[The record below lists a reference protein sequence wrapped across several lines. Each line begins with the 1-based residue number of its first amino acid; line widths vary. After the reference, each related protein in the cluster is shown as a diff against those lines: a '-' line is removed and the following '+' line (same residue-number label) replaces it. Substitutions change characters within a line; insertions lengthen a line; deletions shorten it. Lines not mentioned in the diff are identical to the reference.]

1 MYETILQALRSGD
14 AAAAVAAARDAVA
27 ANPQD
32 ATAQRLLATA
42 LRTAGERDAAVA
54 AIEHAIELAP
64 DDAELHLVH
73 AGLLLDER
81 QIDEAQAA
89 LARTIGL
96 DPNQFPAYVVQGQLA
111 IARGDLDEAERVAR
125 VAARI
130 APEHPQVA
138 AILGTVALRRGDV
151 DGALATLASAAERA
165 PDDQQVRHAL
175 GFAYM
180 AKGHFAF
187 AEQAFRSLLE
197 SRPESR
203 ATRMLVAN
211 LASRQGRQA
220 DAADLLTP
228 LLEGDPSPALLRTVG
243 MLEYDGGRA
252 DRAREL
258 LRRAFDAAPADRAN
272 IAPLVEVWR
281 REEQL
286 DEARSVL
293 DAALEAHPTE
303 TALWHARLVFE
314 PFAGE
319 EARAVVARWLQ
330 AMPDTLPPLMAQ
342 WAIEDAAGAVEQADA
357 IARRITELEPGHTG
371 AELRVVDAL
380 LRTDPDAAIARIDN
394 LIVRAADPQVKRTL
408 RQLLGRAYDAAGQ
421 VDAAVATWAE
431 LHAEVVEQRLPYPPV
446 SPARSDWPELA
457 PLPEGAKGVL
467 LVWGAPG
474 SLVERIAGTFEYS
487 GAPLRMDRLGP
498 NPPNDFL
505 QRYPT
510 IEQLSASDAEAD
522 AEALVAQWR
531 ALLPARGVED
541 GNVFDWLLWWDN
553 ALLTALRPHLPEA
566 VLMVALRDPRDMLLD
581 WLAFGS
587 PVPYRLESPEAGA
600 RWLAQVLAQV
610 AYLHEQD
617 LFPHRLVKLDE
628 AGTDPKALAQ
638 LLADTLETQVMIPPQ
653 GVVQPE
659 RLAAGRWRAYSG
671 PLAEA
676 FALLSP
682 VAKRLG
688 YAE

>member
-14 AAAAVAAARDAVA
+14 AAAAVTAAQDAVT

-42 LRTAGERDAAVA
+42 LRAAGDRDAAVA

-73 AGLLLDER
+73 AGLLLDEH

-96 DPNQFPAYVVQGQLA
+96 DPNQFPAYIVQGQLA

-130 APEHPQVA
+130 APEHPHVA
-138 AILGTVALRRGDV
+138 TILGGVAMRRGDA
-151 DGALATLASAAERA
+151 DGALATLARAAERA
-165 PDDQQVRHAL
+165 PEDQQVRHAL

-203 ATRMLVAN
+203 ATRVLVAD
-211 LASRQGRQA
+211 LARRQGRAA
-220 DAADLLTP
+220 DAADLLSP
-228 LLEGDPSPALLRTVG
+228 LLEGEPTAALLRTAG
-243 MLEYDGGRA
+243 MLEYDAGRA
-252 DRAREL
+252 ERAREL
-258 LRRAFDAAPADRAN
+258 LRRAFDLAPTDRGN
-272 IAPLVEVWR
+272 IGPLVEVWR
-281 REEQL
+281 RENQV

-293 DAALEAHPTE
+293 DAALEAHPGE
-303 TALWHARLVFE
+303 PALWHARLVFE
-314 PFAGE
+314 PFAGD

-342 WAIEDAAGAVEQADA
+342 WAIEDAVGATEQADA

-371 AELRVVDAL
+371 AELRVVESL
-380 LRTDPDAAIARIDN
+380 LRSDPDAAITHLDT
-394 LIVRAADPQVKRTL
+394 LIVRAPDPNVKRGL

-421 VDAAVATWAE
+421 HDAAVATWAE
-431 LHAEVVEQRLPYPPV
+431 LHAEVNDQRLPYPPV
-446 SPARSDWPELA
+446 SPSRSDWPELA
-457 PLPEGAKGVL
+457 PLPEDAKAVL
-467 LVWGAPG
+467 LLWGAPG
-474 SLVERIAGTFEYS
+474 SLVERVAGTFQFS
-487 GAPLRMDRLGP
+487 GAPLLTDRLGA

-510 IEQLSASDAEAD
+510 IEQLAAGDDDAQ

-531 ALLPARGVED
+531 EQLPARGLQD

-553 ALLTALRPHLPEA
+553 ALLTALRPHMPDA

-581 WLAFGS
+581 WLAFGA
-587 PVPYRLESPEAGA
+587 PVPYQLESPVAGA
-600 RWLAQVLAQV
+600 RWLAQVLGQV

-617 LFPHRLVKLDE
+617 LFPHRLVKLDAIGE
-628 AGTDPKALAQ
+628 NPEGIAQALANA
-638 LLADTLETQVMIPPQ
+638 LGNEVRIPPASAL
-653 GVVQPE
+653 QPAHF
-659 RLAAGRWRAYSG
+659 AADHWRTYAE

-676 FALLSP
+676 FALLTP

-688 YAE
+688 YAD

>member
-14 AAAAVAAARDAVA
+14 PAAVAAARDAVA

-32 ATAQRLLATA
+32 ATAQRLLAAA
-42 LRTAGERDAAVA
+42 LRAHGDRDGAVA
-54 AIEHAIELAP
+54 AIERAIELAP
-64 DDAELHLVH
+64 DDADLHLVH

-81 QIDEAQAA
+81 HIDEAQAA

-111 IARGDLDEAERVAR
+111 IARGDIDEAERVAR

-130 APEHPQVA
+130 APEHPHVA

-151 DGALATLASAAERA
+151 DAALATLAQAAERA
-165 PDDQQVRHAL
+165 PEDQQVRHAL

-180 AKGHFAF
+180 AKGHHAF

-197 SRPESR
+197 ARPESR
-203 ATRMLVAN
+203 ATRMLVAK

-220 DAADLLTP
+220 DAADLLAP
-228 LLEGDPSPALLRTVG
+228 LLEGEPSPALLRTVG

-252 DRAREL
+252 ERSREL
-258 LRRAFDAAPADRAN
+258 LRRAFDAAPTDRAN
-272 IAPLVEVWR
+272 IGPLVEVWR
-281 REEQL
+281 RESLAE
-286 DEARSVL
+286 EAREVL
-293 DAALEAHPTE
+293 DAALVAHPAE
-303 TALWHARLVFE
+303 PALWHARLVFE
-314 PFAGE
+314 TFAGE

-330 AMPDTLPPLMAQ
+330 AMPDTLPPLMAL

-357 IARRITELEPGHTG
+357 IALRITELEPGHAG
-371 AELRVVDAL
+371 AEMRVIEAL
-380 LRTDPDAAIARIDN
+380 LRTDPDAAIARIDS
-394 LIVRAADPQVKRTL
+394 LIVRAQDPQVKRAL

-421 VDAAVATWAE
+421 SEAAVATWAE

-446 SPARSDWPELA
+446 SAARSDWPERA
-457 PLPEGAKGVL
+457 PLPEDAKGVL

-474 SLVERIAGTFEYS
+474 SLVERIAGTFRSS
-487 GAPLRMDRLGP
+487 GAPLLADRLGP

-510 IEQLSASDAEAD
+510 IEQLSAADAEAD
-522 AEALVAQWR
+522 AEALVAGWR
-531 ALLPARGVED
+531 AQLPARGARD
-541 GNVFDWLLWWDN
+541 GNAFDWLLWWDN
-553 ALLTALRPHLPEA
+553 ALLVAMRPHLPEA

-617 LFPHRLVKLDE
+617 LFPHRLVRLDD
-628 AGTDPKALAQ
+628 AGDPKGLAQALANA
-638 LLADTLETQVMIPPQ
+638 LGNQVMIPSFD
-653 GVVQPE
+653 VFQPA
-659 RLAAGRWRAYSG
+659 RFAAGHWRDYTG
-671 PLAEA
+671 PLADA
-676 FALLSP
+676 FALLTP

-688 YAE
+688 YTE

>member
-14 AAAAVAAARDAVA
+14 AAAAVAAAQDAVT

-32 ATAQRLLATA
+32 VAALRLLAAA
-42 LRTAGERDAAVA
+42 LRATGDRDAAVA
-54 AIEHAIELAP
+54 AIERAIELAP
-64 DDAELHLVH
+64 DDADLHLVH

-96 DPNQFPAYVVQGQLA
+96 DPNQFPAYILQGQLA
-111 IARGDLDEAERVAR
+111 IARGDIDEAERVAR

-130 APEHPQVA
+130 APEHPHVA

-151 DGALATLASAAERA
+151 DGALSTLASASARA
-165 PDDQQVRHAL
+165 PEDQQVRHAL

-197 SRPESR
+197 TRPDSR

-211 LASRQGRQA
+211 LASRQGRHA
-220 DAADLLTP
+220 DAAELLAP
-228 LLEGDPSPALLRTVG
+228 LLEGEPSPALLRTVG

-258 LRRAFDAAPADRAN
+258 LRRAFDAAPTDRAN

-281 REEQL
+281 REEQA

-293 DAALEAHPTE
+293 DAALAAHPGE

-319 EARAVVARWLQ
+319 EARALVARWQQ

-342 WAIEDAAGAVEQADA
+342 WAIEDATGAVEQADA
-357 IARRITELEPGHTG
+357 IARRITELDPGHTG

-380 LRTDPDAAIARIDN
+380 LRTDPDAAIARIDS
-394 LIVRAADPQVKRTL
+394 LIVRAPDPQVKRTL

-431 LHAEVVEQRLPYPPV
+431 LHAEVAEQRLPYPPV
-446 SPARSDWPELA
+446 STARSDWPEMA
-457 PLPEGAKGVL
+457 PLPEDAKGVL

-474 SLVERIAGTFEYS
+474 SWVERIAGTFQFS
-487 GAPLRMDRLGP
+487 GAPLRADRLGAT
-498 NPPNDFL
+498 PPNDFL

-510 IEQLSASDAEAD
+510 IDQLSASDSETD
-522 AEALVAQWR
+522 AEALVAEWR
-531 ALLPARGVED
+531 ALLPSRGIED
-541 GNVFDWLLWWDN
+541 GTVFDWLLWWDN

-581 WLAFGS
+581 WLAYGS
-587 PVPYRLESPEAGA
+587 PVPYRLDSPEAGA

-638 LLADTLETQVMIPPQ
+638 SLANALETQVTIPPQ

-659 RLAAGRWRAYSG
+659 HFGAGHWRAYNG
-671 PLAEA
+671 PLGEA
-676 FALLSP
+676 FALLTP